1 MVRFKVMECT
11 ESAGTACVFV
21 FAFLCDKVTR
31 EGM

>member
-1 MVRFKVMECT
+1 MVRFMEGCRT
-11 ESAGTACVFV
+11 SCVFFF